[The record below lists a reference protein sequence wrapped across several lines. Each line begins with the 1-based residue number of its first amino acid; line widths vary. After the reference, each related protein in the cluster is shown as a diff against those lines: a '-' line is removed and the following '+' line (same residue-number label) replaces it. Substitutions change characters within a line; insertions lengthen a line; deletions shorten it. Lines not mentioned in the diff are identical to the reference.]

1 MLSITSQFD
10 LPYSVLSKWVELAKK
25 DIIEKF
31 NLKLYPG
38 TPNYSSYYFIKKNTN
53 RYFKKHLGFT
63 YCYNV
68 KSPSRFGTITVID
81 ARKLM
86 LFKLKYLL

>member
-1 MLSITSQFD
+1 MLSKTSQFD
-10 LPYSVLSKWVELAKK
+10 LPDNILSKWIELAKR

-63 YCYNV
+63 YCYC
-68 KSPSRFGTITVID
+68 SPNHIRSGVINVID
-81 ARKLM
+81 IKKLM
-86 LFKLKYLL
+86 VFRLKHGI

>member
-1 MLSITSQFD
+1 MLSKTSQFD
-10 LPYSVLSKWVELAKK
+10 LPYSILSKWIELAKK

-63 YCYNV
+63 YCNNF
-68 KSPSRFGTITVID
+68 KSLSKLGTITVIN
-81 ARKLM
+81 AKKLM
-86 LFKLKYLL
+86 LFRLKYSL